1 MEVTNVKQSKSNDNV
16 EYIEP
21 FELEDKKTVYSQAH
35 FIRIDTGS
43 EEKELSLKIGRYN
56 KTKFG
61 STYIKVGDVESEK
74 PRSELT
80 LNNTELNSLVDYIN
94 KNYYPL
100 KESETKY
107 ISLDDS
113 NYSELIKDNPKN
125 VTKLIEVALTQ
136 NLDLSDVNKLIE
148 LSDRKKALN
157 EFQKMYA
164 DNAKESM
171 WQKWFQNNSWV
182 LGSDFVRVSDDRNI
196 DEDNIA
202 DFIVENIDGFIDV
215 IEIKRPGDSDIFFE
229 SKKDHDNYV
238 PSSSLTKAITQ
249 LANYLSELEKKANN
263 IDTTK
268 RLGKILKPRGIL
280 VFGNSKD
287 WDDEKWEAFRL
298 LNGSL
303 SNISIMTY
311 NMIYKR
317 AKNMNNYLSKNAIP
331 EE

>member
-1 MEVTNVKQSKSNDNV
+1 MEVINVKQSKSNDNV

-21 FELEDKKTVYSQAH
+21 AELEDKKTVYSRAH

-43 EEKELSLKIGRYN
+43 DEKKLSLKIGRYN
-56 KTKFG
+56 KTKFAG
-61 STYIKVGDVESEK
+61 SYIKADEPEASSPK
-74 PRSELT
+74 SELT

-107 ISLDDS
+107 ISLDNL

-136 NLDLSDVNKLIE
+136 NLDLSDVNNLIE
-148 LSDRKKALN
+148 LSDRKKALK
-157 EFQKMYA
+157 EFEKMYME
-164 DNAKESM
+164 NAKECL
-171 WQKWFQNNSWV
+171 WQKWFQHNNWV

-202 DFIVENIDGFIDV
+202 DFIVENLDGFIDV
-215 IEIKRPGDSDIFFE
+215 IEIKRPGESSEFFE
-229 SKKDHDNYV
+229 SKKNHDNYV
-238 PSSSLTKAITQ
+238 PSSTLTKAITQ
-249 LANYLSELEKKANN
+249 LANYLLELEKKANN

-280 VFGNSKD
+280 VFGNSKS
-287 WDDEKWEAFRL
+287 WNDEQWEAFRL

-303 SNISIMTY
+303 SNISVMTY
-311 NMIYKR
+311 NMIYIR
-317 AKNMNNYLSKNAIP
+317 AKNMNDYLSKNFVTNK
-331 EE
+331 

>member
-21 FELEDKKTVYSQAH
+21 VELEDKKTVYSQAH

-61 STYIKVGDVESEK
+61 SVYIKVGDVESEK

-157 EFQKMYA
+157 EFQKMYV

-298 LNGSL
+298 LNGSF